1 METLLDVI
9 QLQQLYI
16 TSLNN
21 IKSREFFLASE
32 QLEQAYTLYDEVID
46 KIEPLSPIRDFVIQL
61 RDYIIYDLKQI
72 NTYIYEKEEIN
83 VSTIENIDNIDNDIE
98 EFYIEPT
105 PIVYDWKNFLHDY
118 FPCCLRY
125 KFKID

>member
-21 IKSREFFLASE
+21 IKSREFFQASE
-32 QLEQAYTLYDEVID
+32 QLEQAYTLYDEVIN
-46 KIEPLSPIRDFVIQL
+46 KIDPLSPIRDFVIQL

-83 VSTIENIDNIDNDIE
+83 VSTIDNHNTDNDNDVE
-98 EFYIEPT
+98 EFY
-105 PIVYDWKNFLHDY
+105 
-118 FPCCLRY
+118 
-125 KFKID
+125 